1 MSNGEA
7 TPNHRIVCFVFAGR
21 ETAAARSKELE
32 EGEAFK
38 THRVSASAVVEIDQ
52 QGKSHVHEAG
62 RGLLGAGVGLVTAGV
77 FGLLGGPVGV
87 LALAVGGAVVGG
99 IAGHHAGRPIP
110 TEDLNR
116 LAGYLQPDSSAL
128 LALVEEPQVDDLIAA
143 LAGYDARVVVLT
155 VSEDDS
161 GELHVATAM
170 PGEPKSLA
178 EATPG
183 QMHHAAALP
192 GQAPPHG
199 SQSVDVA

>member
-1 MSNGEA
+1 MSNVEA

-32 EGEAFK
+32 EGEVFK
-38 THRVSASAVVEIDQ
+38 THRVGASAVVEIDQ

-128 LALVEEPQVDDLIAA
+128 LALVEEPDVDALTAA
-143 LAGYDARVVVLT
+143 LAGYGAQVIVLAVAT
-155 VSEDDS
+155 DDS
-161 GELHVATAM
+161 GELHVATAI
-170 PGEPKSLA
+170 PGESRLLA
-178 EATPG
+178 QETSG
-183 QMHHAAALP
+183 ELHHAVALP
-192 GQAPPHG
+192 GQTPSHP
-199 SQSVDVA
+199 